1 MINNILKTITDFI
14 KAIAP
19 FVVAFLARMSGKQ
32 KERLDNAEKVIESVE
47 RAKNAVNRDDDYM
60 LGRLSKYDEAKNNK

>member
-19 FVVAFLARMSGKQ
+19 FVVAFLARRSGKE
-32 KERLDNAEKVIESVE
+32 KERLDNVEKTNEATQQ
-47 RAKNAVNRDDDYM
+47 AKKIDSDVNKLDYDGTINE
-60 LGRLSKYDEAKNNK
+60 LHNDWSR

>member
-47 RAKNAVNRDDDYM
+47 RAKKIDSDVNKLDYDGTINE
-60 LGRLSKYDEAKNNK
+60 LHNDWSR

>member
-1 MINNILKTITDFI
+1 MINNILKTITDLI
-14 KAIAP
+14 KAITH

-47 RAKNAVNRDDDYM
+47 RAKKIDSDVNKLDYDGTINE
-60 LGRLSKYDEAKNNK
+60 LHNDWSR

>member
-1 MINNILKTITDFI
+1 MTNNILRTITDFI

-47 RAKNAVNRDDDYM
+47 LAKKIDSDVNKLDYDGTINE
-60 LGRLSKYDEAKNNK
+60 LHNDWSR

>member
-1 MINNILKTITDFI
+1 VINNILKTITDFI
-14 KAIAP
+14 KAITP

-32 KERLDNAEKVIESVE
+32 KERLDNAENIIESIE

-60 LGRLSKYDEAKNNK
+60 LERLSKYDEAKKNK

>member
-1 MINNILKTITDFI
+1 MTNYLKTITDFI

-60 LGRLSKYDEAKNNK
+60 LERLSKYDEAKNNK

>member
-1 MINNILKTITDFI
+1 MTNNILKTITDFI
-14 KAIAP
+14 KAITP
-19 FVVAFLARMSGKQ
+19 FVVAFLARVSGKQ

-60 LGRLSKYDEAKNNK
+60 LERLSKYDKAKNNK

>member
-1 MINNILKTITDFI
+1 MTNNILKTITDLI
-14 KAIAP
+14 KAITP
-19 FVVAFLARMSGKQ
+19 FVVAFLARVSGKQ

-60 LGRLSKYDEAKNNK
+60 LERLSKYDEAKNNK